1 MSMQVRDKISFE
13 ILEDGTIT
21 CNTDAISKENHL
33 EADELVNTTFEELG
47 GERKILYRKPHSH
60 DGHGHT
66 HTHSTVRA

>member
-1 MSMQVRDKISFE
+1 MQVRDKISFE

-47 GERKILYRKPHSH
+47 GKREVLYRKPHSH

-66 HTHSTVRA
+66 HVHGTVHA